1 MNMHQVR
8 VYKIGGEKI
17 KVNVGKSHL
26 HKNMKNC
33 LSSEQKTILNGGV
46 ITGHRVKWQGISRVM
61 LIKKL
66 AERDGFK
73 CNCPNCCTDREK
85 AISRLGLNWIQV
97 DHIDDNRDNN
107 CLDNLQLLCTTC
119 NSPLVKAKLFA

>member
-1 MNMHQVR
+1 MDMHQVR

-26 HKNMKNC
+26 HKNM
-33 LSSEQKTILNGGV
+33 T
-46 ITGHRVKWQGISRVM
+46 
-61 LIKKL
+61 
-66 AERDGFK
+66 ERDGFK

-119 NSPLVKAKLFA
+119 NNPMVKAKLFA